1 MAHGIVSTVGKGARQ
16 GDYEFE
22 ASLGYITNTCPGVRM
37 EGGRRG
43 AGVEG
48 EENKKKKRQAEG
60 RTVTLI
66 SANKKQK

>member
-1 MAHGIVSTVGKGARQ
+1 MANSIVSTVGKEARQ

-22 ASLGYITNTCPGVRM
+22 ASLGYIINTCPGVRM

-48 EENKKKKRQAEG
+48 EENRKKRQAEG
-60 RTVTLI
+60 RTVTLT